1 MRSKQEC
8 RAIAFHC
15 NLVYSPRGSHRSA
28 HGFCCANPATAEN
41 FSADL
46 LPTPDIARLLR
57 RSPCAW
63 SSAGTG
69 TPVPACS
76 GFSTLCV
83 IVRRFHSAAG
93 VLRAAL
99 CGTVPARKAAILQ
112 CRLVHPPTPF
122 HAAFVV
128 PAQLCPPF
136 DVPADP
142 LASPSPSYFYSIPD
156 FSRFGHSH

>member
-1 MRSKQEC
+1 M
-8 RAIAFHC
+8 
-15 NLVYSPRGSHRSA
+15 PSHRLSLQFSLLST
-28 HGFCCANPATAEN
+28 GEPPLCAW
-41 FSADL
+41 L
-46 LPTPDIARLLR
+46 LLCKSCNSRKFLR
-57 RSPCAW
+57 RSPAYAGHRTPAAPQPCAW

-76 GFSTLCV
+76 DFSTLCV

-99 CGTVPARKAAILQ
+99 CGPAPARKAVILQ
-112 CRLVHPPTPF
+112 RRLVHPPTPF

-142 LASPSPSYFYSIPD
+142 LASPSPSYFYSIPY